1 MVMHRLCQCFVDRL
15 SQYSVPSFALFQSV
29 HCETIHWTT
38 QFRTVIEKGELLAMN
53 EPIMDPFEPTY
64 RSGIAARLAGIP
76 VETLRV
82 WERRYQIV
90 GPRVDSRGHR
100 LYSAEDVSRLALI
113 RQLVDLGSPIGSV
126 AGLPLA
132 SLRDMRSAAAAASQG
147 ASVGPAGSSRPV
159 RVALVGEALT
169 ERIAHDGA
177 LHSAL
182 EIVATCAGPAGA
194 VEALRGVAA
203 DVLAIE
209 LPVLQPEA
217 AATLDALVEAV
228 GARHAVVAY
237 RFAPTAVVGALRDRG
252 HTVVRAP
259 LDVDELARICRDAI
273 APHAVRAPTG
283 APPLPLDPVPA
294 PRFDDPSLARLA
306 RGLTTLYCECPRHLV
321 DLLQSLG
328 TFERYSAECANRS
341 PADAVLHRYLQRV
354 AGSARVLF
362 EDALVRVA
370 RAEGLALPG
379 DPGHAGLDV

>member
-1 MVMHRLCQCFVDRL
+1 L
-15 SQYSVPSFALFQSV
+15 
-29 HCETIHWTT
+29 TT
-38 QFRTVIEKGELLAMN
+38 NDQGTN
-53 EPIMDPFEPTY
+53 HFEPSY

-90 GPRVDSRGHR
+90 GPRLNPRGHR

-147 ASVGPAGSSRPV
+147 VSVGSAGSFKPV

-169 ERIAHDGA
+169 EQIARDGA
-177 LHSAL
+177 LTSTF
-182 EIVATCAGPAGA
+182 EIVATCAGQAGA
-194 VEALRGVAA
+194 AEALRGVAA

-209 LPVLQPEA
+209 LPALQPEA
-217 AATLDALVEAV
+217 VAMVDALVQAV

-252 HTVVRAP
+252 HSVVRAP
-259 LDVDELARICRDAI
+259 LDADELERLCRDAI
-273 APHAVRAPTG
+273 APDAIHAPLG
-283 APPLPLDPVPA
+283 ASPLPLDTVPG
-294 PRFDDPSLARLA
+294 PRFDDPSLTRVART
-306 RGLTTLYCECPRHLV
+306 LTTLHCECPRHLV

-341 PADAVLHRYLQRV
+341 PADAALHRYLQRV

-370 RAEGLALPG
+370 RAEGLALPV
-379 DPGHAGLDV
+379 DPGQASPEA